1 MYFRRRDMSIWFV
14 VPPCAFKVVA
24 CFVEWR
30 FRTPTH
36 QQKTCLRKCP
46 HQTRRSPAVPGPLV
60 TVFRL
65 CCLPCNA
72 GATGTEIANFVETCV
87 IEIVQDLEADRGGL
101 KKLQRKKHAK
111 FVMCEPQVRSGK
123 PIRRINTSTRMF
135 DRIDIFDES
144 FWYHLKFP
152 DS

>member
-1 MYFRRRDMSIWFV
+1 MICPYGLLCRPAPSKWWHV
-14 VPPCAFKVVA
+14 LWNGGSA
-24 CFVEWR
+24 
-30 FRTPTH
+30 
-36 QQKTCLRKCP
+36 LRH